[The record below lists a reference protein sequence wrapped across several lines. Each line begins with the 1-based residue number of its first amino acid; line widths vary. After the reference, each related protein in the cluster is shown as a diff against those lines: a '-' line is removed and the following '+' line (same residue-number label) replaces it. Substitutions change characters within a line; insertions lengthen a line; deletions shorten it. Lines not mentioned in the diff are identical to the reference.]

1 MKTESTY
8 DFWSLLK
15 EFEIK
20 IPIVQRDYAQG
31 RKTAFVDEIRT
42 KFLLDIY
49 YSIVNSRE
57 LNLDFVYGSIEDENL
72 SNRKIFL
79 PLDGQQRLTTLF
91 LLHWYIAW
99 KDGIIH
105 ENQEIRKIMSGF
117 KYETRISS
125 REFCNT
131 LVNQNSL
138 IYDEDIEQVSVAIR
152 NEAWF
157 FSSWIKDPTILSMLN
172 MIDSIHEIF
181 KETKDFSSKLFG
193 LNNNIKF
200 RFIELEK
207 FGLDDSLYIKM
218 NARGKLLTPFENF
231 KANLEKRLRKL
242 EVNKEIEEGQ
252 AGKIAIKFDTKWA
265 DLFWK
270 YRDDKTNVYDNQFL
284 YLLQTIIS
292 YHAFTIS
299 DQLPDIN
306 LGVEKDDYFLQ
317 HNYIKY
323 VDGDFVRR
331 LEKLLD
337 FFAINLSDKQ
347 PYLTPF
353 TIFKDNELFADII
366 NNENVTISKHIKFY
380 GYCLFILMNE
390 DISKKVF
397 ENWMRVVSNLA
408 ENQIYNRPSEAQS
421 SIKSLFKLSRHS
433 RFILSYISEERNEI
447 TGFSKNIIEEER
459 LKAQLII
466 KSKEWEKAILEAE
479 NNVYFRGQIIF
490 LLKFAKVDLISKIKP
505 IDKWNEDE
513 LNNVLNDFKLYYGK
527 LSKIFYPDKLLVD
540 ENLWRRAL
548 LTKGDYLLNKRRNL
562 SFVIN
567 TFDRDISWKRLLIEE
582 KSKYVK
588 KLIDELEFINVEKE
602 LKDIIDKYLKQ
613 SNGQDWYYYFI
624 KYPELISREFCGS
637 YLYIRYLDFDE
648 IYLLKTSTTSG
659 RIREYY
665 TSVLYLELKN
675 KLYDKNIKISCDP
688 TPGISNPNYLKFSKC
703 NGETIFLEYHK
714 GWFYKC
720 NEEDDG
726 KEIGEKELINLLKKG
741 KFITMSEV

>member
-1 MKTESTY
+1 MKTESIY

-42 KFLLDIY
+42 KFLLDIHD
-49 YSIVNSRE
+49 SIVNERE

-91 LLHWYIAW
+91 LLHWYVAW

-105 ENQEIRKIMSGF
+105 ENEEIREIMSGF

-125 REFCNT
+125 REFCNA

-138 IYDEDIEQVSVAIR
+138 IYDEDIEQVSAAIR

-181 KETKDFSSKLFG
+181 KDSKDFSSKLFNS
-193 LNNNIKF
+193 NNNIKF

-231 KANLEKRLRKL
+231 KANLEKRLREL
-242 EVNKEIEEGQ
+242 EKNKEIEEGQ
-252 AGKIAIKFDTKWA
+252 AREIAIKFDTKWA
-265 DLFWK
+265 DLFWI
-270 YRDDKTNVYDNQFL
+270 YRDDQTNVYDNQFL
-284 YLLQTIIS
+284 YLLQTLIS

-317 HNYIKY
+317 NNYIKY

-337 FFAINLSDKQ
+337 FFAINLKDRQ
-347 PYLTPF
+347 PYLTSF
-353 TIFKDNELFADII
+353 TIFKDNELFVDII
-366 NNENVTISKHIKFY
+366 NDENVTISKHIKFY

-390 DISKKVF
+390 DISKEVF

-408 ENQIYNRPSEAQS
+408 ENQIYNRPSEARS
-421 SIKSLFKLSRHS
+421 SIKSLFKLSKYS
-433 RFILSYISEERNEI
+433 RYVLSYISEDWNEI

-459 LKAQLII
+459 LKAQLIL

-490 LLKFAKVDLISKIKP
+490 LLKFSKVDLISRIKP

-513 LNNVLNDFKLYYGK
+513 LNNILNDFKLYYGK

-548 LTKGDYLLNKRRNL
+548 LTKGNYLLNKKRNL

-567 TFDRDISWKRLLIEE
+567 TFDRDISWKRLLIED

-588 KLIDELEFINVEKE
+588 ELIDDLKFNDIERE
-602 LKDIIDKYLKQ
+602 LKEIIDKYLKE
-613 SNGQDWYYYFI
+613 SNKKEWYYYFI
-624 KYPELISREFCGS
+624 KHPKLISKEFCGS
-637 YLYIRYLDFDE
+637 NLYIRYLDSDE

-665 TSVLYLELKN
+665 TSVLYLELRN
-675 KLYDKNIKISCDP
+675 MLYNQDVKISCAP
-688 TPGISNPNYLKFSKC
+688 TPGISNPNYLKFSDSTGK
-703 NGETIFLEYHK
+703 TIFIEYHK
-714 GWFYKC
+714 GWFYKY
-720 NEEDDG
+720 NEEDVE
-726 KEIGEKELINLLKKG
+726 KEIDKEDLIDLLKRE
-741 KFITMSEV
+741 KFI